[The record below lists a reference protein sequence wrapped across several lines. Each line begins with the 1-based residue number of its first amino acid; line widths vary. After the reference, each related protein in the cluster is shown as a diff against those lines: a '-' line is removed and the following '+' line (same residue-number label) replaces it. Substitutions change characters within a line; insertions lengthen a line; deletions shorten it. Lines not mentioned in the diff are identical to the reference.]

1 MGKRIISKQMKMVQA
16 VRTRLSAGRDAAS
29 VVEAVITKSLL
40 IEMYM
45 LPSVTART
53 GITIRTA
60 PNTFPGIAK
69 GRAKSGLKTL

>member
-1 MGKRIISKQMKMVQA
+1 MISKQMKMVQA
-16 VRTRLSAGRDAAS
+16 YEQDGQGGRDAAS

-45 LPSVTART
+45 LPSVTARI